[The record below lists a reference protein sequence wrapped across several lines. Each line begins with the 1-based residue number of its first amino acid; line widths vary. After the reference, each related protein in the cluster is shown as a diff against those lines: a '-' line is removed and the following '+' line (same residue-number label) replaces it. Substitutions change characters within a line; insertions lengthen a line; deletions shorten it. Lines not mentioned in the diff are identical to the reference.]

1 MSIREL
7 LLIAKSVKSFQ
18 LEEVNNEELEELH
31 QLEKEKY
38 IKLVQITKDS
48 NETYT
53 IKFEEDQNFKHIIF
67 GIPASEFT
75 DEELEEL
82 ENLRND
88 DRYDISELF
97 EELNRLKEKYPEADI
112 EYNIHTVEDTDEII
126 EKRKEIKELGYN
138 YHNMN
143 ELEKARYL
151 NKTNQLTYEILLGQ
165 PIVMKLKDLEN
176 N

>member
-18 LEEVNNEELEELH
+18 LEEINNEELEELH
-31 QLEKEKY
+31 QLEDEKY
-38 IKLVQITKDS
+38 IKLLQITKDN
-48 NETYT
+48 NEAYT
-53 IKFEEDQNFKHIIF
+53 IKFEQDKNFKHIIF
-67 GIPASEFT
+67 GVPATEFT
-75 DEELEEL
+75 DEELDEL
-82 ENLRND
+82 EKLKND
-88 DRYDISELF
+88 DRYDISDLF
-97 EELNRLKEKYPEADI
+97 DELNKLKEKYPEADI

-126 EKRKEIKELGYN
+126 EKKTEIKELGYE

-151 NKTNQLTYEILLGQ
+151 NRTNQLTYEILLEQ
-165 PIVMKLKDLEN
+165 PIVKKLKDLGN